1 MAWRFPVEEGHVL
14 AFARALGEP
23 APAPGDVVPLTFAA
37 ATALHDPGQLRGK
50 PSEGLRAPVGRDA
63 LVGGILLHAEQD
75 FEYFAPLLVG
85 AVTWVT
91 ERPGRTW
98 AKASK
103 RGEQLMFTEL
113 IKELR
118 DGGGELVQR
127 ARMVLVCRAP
137 ADAAPGAPS
146 PGAGPAATG
155 PDIAAATP
163 ATAAADSRE
172 LLVCDE
178 ITRTQIVQYAGASGD
193 FSELHTDEPRAIAAG
208 QPKLMA
214 HGMLTMGLTAQVLT
228 GWFGAVA
235 VRSFSARFVAP
246 VWPGDRLTATATVV
260 SVESKGDGSHA
271 ALVFME
277 TTNQLG
283 EVVLR
288 GHATAAVDE
297 YSNSM

>member
-1 MAWRFPVEEGHVL
+1 
-14 AFARALGEP
+14 
-23 APAPGDVVPLTFAA
+23 VPLTFAA
-37 ATALHDPGQLRGK
+37 ATALHDPGQLRGM
-50 PSEGLRAPVGRDA
+50 PAEGPRASAGRDA
-63 LVGGILLHAEQD
+63 PVGGILLHAEQD
-75 FEYFAPLLVG
+75 FEYRAPLRVG

-103 RGEQLMFTEL
+103 RGEQLTFTEL

-127 ARMVLVCRAP
+127 ARMVLVCKAP
-137 ADAAPGAPS
+137 AHAAPGAPS

-155 PDIAAATP
+155 PDVAAAAP

-214 HGMLTMGLTAQVLT
+214 HGMLTMALTAKVLS
-228 GWFGAVA
+228 GWFGADA
-235 VRSFSARFVAP
+235 ARSFSARFAAP
-246 VWPGDRLTATATVV
+246 VWPGDRLV
-260 SVESKGDGSHA
+260 
-271 ALVFME
+271 
-277 TTNQLG
+277 
-283 EVVLR
+283 
-288 GHATAAVDE
+288 ATAAVVSLERQDDGSHVALVSVHTANQCGQSVLRGQARMTIDE

>member
-1 MAWRFPVEEGHVL
+1 MTWRFPVEEGHVL

-50 PSEGLRAPVGRDA
+50 PSEGLRAPAGRDA
-63 LVGGILLHAEQD
+63 PVGGILLHAEQD
-75 FEYFAPLLVG
+75 FEYFAPLRVG

-98 AKASK
+98 TKTTK
-103 RGEQLMFTEL
+103 RGERLTFTEL
-113 IKELR
+113 IKELE
-118 DGGGELVQR
+118 DGSGELLLR
-127 ARMVLVCRAP
+127 TRMVLVCKAP

-146 PGAGPAATG
+146 LGAGPAATG
-155 PDIAAATP
+155 PDIAAPAP
-163 ATAAADSRE
+163 ATATADSRE

-178 ITRTQIVQYAGASGD
+178 ITCTQIIQYAGASGD

-214 HGMLTMGLTAQVLT
+214 HGMLTMGLTAKVLT
-228 GWFGAVA
+228 AWFGAVA

-260 SVESKGDGSHA
+260 SVDSRGDGSHA
-271 ALVFME
+271 ALMSVD
-277 TTNQLG
+277 TANQRG

-288 GHATAAVDE
+288 GHATTTVDG

>member
-1 MAWRFPVEEGHVL
+1 MTWRFPVEEGHVL
-14 AFARALGEP
+14 AFARAIGEP

-37 ATALHDPGQLRGK
+37 ATALHDPGQLRV
-50 PSEGLRAPVGRDA
+50 PAGRDA
-63 LVGGILLHAEQD
+63 PVGGILLHAEQD
-75 FEYFAPLLVG
+75 FEYFGPLRVG

-98 AKASK
+98 AKTSK
-103 RGEQLMFTEL
+103 RGERLTFTEL
-113 IKELR
+113 IRELR

-127 ARMVLVCRAP
+127 ARMVLVGKAP
-137 ADAAPGAPS
+137 AGAAPGAPS
-146 PGAGPAATG
+146 TGAGPAATG
-155 PDIAAATP
+155 PDVAAAAP
-163 ATAAADSRE
+163 ATAAGDSRE

-178 ITRTQIVQYAGASGD
+178 ITRTQIIQYAGASGD

-214 HGMLTMGLTAQVLT
+214 HGMLTMGLTAKMLT

-235 VRSFSARFVAP
+235 VRSFTARFVAP
-246 VWPGDRLTATATVV
+246 VWAGDKLTATATVI
-260 SVESKGDGSHA
+260 SVDSKGDGSHA
-271 ALVFME
+271 ALVFVE

>member
-1 MAWRFPVEEGHVL
+1 MTWRFPVEEGHVL
-14 AFARALGEP
+14 AFARAIGES

-37 ATALHDPGQLRGK
+37 ATALHDPGQLR
-50 PSEGLRAPVGRDA
+50 APAGET
-63 LVGGILLHAEQD
+63 LLHAEQD
-75 FEYFAPLLVG
+75 FEYFAPLRVG

-98 AKASK
+98 VKASK
-103 RGEQLMFTEL
+103 RGERLTFTEL

-118 DGGGELVQR
+118 DGGGELLLR
-127 ARMVLVCRAP
+127 TRMVLVCKAP

-146 PGAGPAATG
+146 PGTGPAATG
-155 PDIAAATP
+155 PDIAAAAP

-214 HGMLTMGLTAQVLT
+214 HGMLTMGLTAKVLT
-228 GWFGAVA
+228 GWFGADA
-235 VRSFSARFVAP
+235 ARSFSARFVAP
-246 VWPGDRLTATATVV
+246 VWPGDSLTAAVAVV
-260 SVESKGDGSHA
+260 SVDSRGDESHT
-271 ALVFME
+271 ALVFVE

-288 GHATAAVDE
+288 GHATMTVDE

>member
-1 MAWRFPVEEGHVL
+1 MTWRFPVEEGHVL
-14 AFARALGEP
+14 AFARAIGEP
-23 APAPGDVVPLTFAA
+23 APAPGDIVPLTFAA
-37 ATALHDPGQLRGK
+37 ATALHDPGQMRGI
-50 PSEGLRAPVGRDA
+50 PSAGQRAPAGRDA
-63 LVGGILLHAEQD
+63 SVDGILLHAEQE
-75 FEYFAPLLVG
+75 FEYAAPLRVG

-103 RGEQLMFTEL
+103 RGEQLTFTEL

-118 DGGGELVQR
+118 DGGGELLQR
-127 ARMVLVCRAP
+127 ARMVLVCKAP

-155 PDIAAATP
+155 PDVAAAAP
-163 ATAAADSRE
+163 ATAAGDSRE

-214 HGMLTMGLTAQVLT
+214 HGMLTMALTARVLT

-235 VRSFSARFVAP
+235 VRSFTARFAVP
-246 VWPGDRLTATATVV
+246 VWPGDRLTAAATVM
-260 SVESKGDGSHA
+260 SVDRQGDGSHA
-271 ALVFME
+271 ALVSVE

-283 EVVLR
+283 AIVLR
-288 GHATAAVDE
+288 GHATTTVDG
-297 YSNSM
+297 YSNLM

>member
-1 MAWRFPVEEGHVL
+1 MTWRFPVEEGHVL
-14 AFARALGEP
+14 AFARAIGEP

-37 ATALHDPGQLRGK
+37 ATALHDPGQMRGI
-50 PSEGLRAPVGRDA
+50 PPAAAQCAPVGET
-63 LVGGILLHAEQD
+63 LLHAEQD
-75 FEYFAPLLVG
+75 FEYFAPLRVG
-85 AVTWVT
+85 AVTYVT

-98 AKASK
+98 AKTSK
-103 RGEQLMFTEL
+103 RGERLTFTEL

-118 DGGGELVQR
+118 DGGGEFLLR
-127 ARMVLVCRAP
+127 TRMVLVRKAP
-137 ADAAPGAPS
+137 DAAGPGAPPAVTGS
-146 PGAGPAATG
+146 AAAGPAPTS
-155 PDIAAATP
+155 PVAAAP
-163 ATAAADSRE
+163 AVAVGDSRE

-214 HGMLTMGLTAQVLT
+214 HGMLTMALTAKVLT
-228 GWFGAVA
+228 GWFGTVA
-235 VRSFSARFVAP
+235 VRSFTARFVAP
-246 VWPGDRLTATATVV
+246 VWPGDRLTATAAVV
-260 SVESKGDGSHA
+260 SIDSQGDESYA
-271 ALVFME
+271 ALVSVE

-288 GHATAAVDE
+288 GHATTAIDE

>member
-1 MAWRFPVEEGHVL
+1 MTWRFPIEEGHVL
-14 AFARALGEP
+14 AFARAIGES

-37 ATALHDPGQLRGK
+37 ATALHDPGQLR
-50 PSEGLRAPVGRDA
+50 APAGET
-63 LVGGILLHAEQD
+63 LLHAEQD
-75 FEYFAPLLVG
+75 FEYFAPLRVG

-98 AKASK
+98 VKASK
-103 RGEQLMFTEL
+103 RGERLTFTEL

-118 DGGGELVQR
+118 DGGGELLLR
-127 ARMVLVCRAP
+127 TRMVLVCKAP
-137 ADAAPGAPS
+137 AGAP
-146 PGAGPAATG
+146 PAVTVPAVTG
-155 PDIAAATP
+155 PVADAP
-163 ATAAADSRE
+163 ATAAANSRE
-172 LLVCDE
+172 LLVCNE

-214 HGMLTMGLTAQVLT
+214 HGMLTMALTAKVLS
-228 GWFGAVA
+228 GWFGADA
-235 VRSFSARFVAP
+235 ARSFSARFVAP
-246 VWPGDRLTATATVV
+246 VWPGDSLTAAVAVV
-260 SVESKGDGSHA
+260 SVDSKGDGSHT
-271 ALVFME
+271 ALVFVE

-288 GHATAAVDE
+288 GHATMTIDE